1 MEISHFHVII
11 KSKVGVDFDVP
22 HDVPHDVPMREGT
35 SKSTPILFFIIVN
48 QMVVHSRL
56 MTETMLGG

>member
-11 KSKVGVDFDVP
+11 KSKVGVDFDF
-22 HDVPHDVPMREGT
+22 PMTEGT
-35 SKSTPILFFIIVN
+35 SRSTPILFFIIVN
-48 QMVVHSRL
+48 QMVVLSRL